1 MRSQCLVRS
10 VPRERVKRNRTKGP
24 RNRTK
29 GTLQETDGEEMVV
42 IEIRVTDVGPVA
54 AEAGDQ
60 SRLRPLI
67 ASRVEMFRLEEDA
80 TTIDVEGLR
89 LDEKEIVL
97 GVVGGK
103 EIVEEVVG
111 VVEETCGAVDVET
124 RAEAVAALHNEEEE
138 EVVAAVRH
146 CPAAAAV
153 EMK

>member
-1 MRSQCLVRS
+1 
-10 VPRERVKRNRTKGP
+10 
-24 RNRTK
+24 
-29 GTLQETDGEEMVV
+29 MVV
-42 IEIRVTDVGPVA
+42 MEIRVMDVGPVVA
-54 AEAGDQ
+54 EEAGDQ

-67 ASRVEMFRLEEDA
+67 ASRVETIRLEEEEDA
-80 TTIDVEGLR
+80 TMIDVEGLR
-89 LDEKEIVL
+89 LDEKEIVV

-124 RAEAVAALHNEEEE
+124 RAEDVAVLHNEEEEEVEE

-146 CPAAAAV
+146 CLAAAAV